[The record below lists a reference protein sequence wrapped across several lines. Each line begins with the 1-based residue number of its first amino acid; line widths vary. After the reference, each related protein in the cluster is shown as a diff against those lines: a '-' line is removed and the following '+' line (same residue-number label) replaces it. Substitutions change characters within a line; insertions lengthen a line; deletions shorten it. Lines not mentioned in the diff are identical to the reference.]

1 MENVKI
7 TSFEIENV
15 KRVRAVS
22 LEPAQEGLTVIGGR
36 NCQGKTSVL
45 DAIAYALGGEKRRPS
60 NFQNEEGMNPG
71 SIKVTLSNGLI
82 VQRAGKNAA
91 LKVTDPS
98 GSKAGQKLLDSFI
111 EELALDLPKFM
122 IMDSRKKAQV
132 LLHCL
137 GIEEQLDALD
147 KEEKKAYDERT
158 LQNRE
163 ADRKEKYA
171 KELPEFP
178 DAPDEPLDAAQLMK
192 ELQDIA
198 LNNERVANHQMAL
211 KNAREAAE
219 YSHQVVE
226 KVKADLQ
233 TAEEREKKAMAE
245 LSQLESLQLLE
256 RDPADAQAALDNLNE
271 TNRRVQANNDK
282 HVAIDVAKEAR
293 ELADILTRKVEEVRE
308 RRMALL
314 KSANMPLEGLS
325 VEDGEL
331 VYNGQKWD
339 CMSSMEQ
346 FRVAVAV
353 CRQLKPECG
362 FVLLDKLEAF
372 DLGQLREFNEW
383 LQTMGMQA
391 IATRVS
397 EGDEC
402 SIIITDGMVSDDD
415 HAEEELAD
423 KLQDEE
429 KDDNE
434 IGGF

>member
-1 MENVKI
+1 
-7 TSFEIENV
+7 
-15 KRVRAVS
+15 
-22 LEPAQEGLTVIGGR
+22 
-36 NCQGKTSVL
+36 
-45 DAIAYALGGEKRRPS
+45 
-60 NFQNEEGMNPG
+60 
-71 SIKVTLSNGLI
+71 
-82 VQRAGKNAA
+82 
-91 LKVTDPS
+91 
-98 GSKAGQKLLDSFI
+98 
-111 EELALDLPKFM
+111 
-122 IMDSRKKAQV
+122 
-132 LLHCL
+132 
-137 GIEEQLDALD
+137 
-147 KEEKKAYDERT
+147 
-158 LQNRE
+158 
-163 ADRKEKYA
+163 
-171 KELPEFP
+171 
-178 DAPDEPLDAAQLMK
+178 MK